1 MSRIAKRVVLDTNQI
16 VGAGTRWLIGDV
28 PNANWNHHRR
38 MFVHVA
44 AKHVGLYC
52 SEIID
57 EYIQKLTTKGHPPDR
72 IEKLLAVLD
81 GNFEEV
87 GLTTTAP
94 PVAPS
99 DADDAVFILCSLDG
113 KADYLVSE
121 DKDLLGLDTAYPSFS
136 IGRCAELMDVLGVPR
151 RDPT

>member
-1 MSRIAKRVVLDTNQI
+1 MSGIAKRVVLDTNQI
-16 VGAGTRWLIGDV
+16 VGAGTRWLVGDV

-38 MFVHVA
+38 MLAHVA

-57 EYIQKLTTKGHPPDR
+57 EYVEKLTTKGHSPDR
-72 IEKLLAVLD
+72 IERLLALL
-81 GNFEEV
+81 GGAFEEV

-94 PVAPS
+94 PVPPT
-99 DADDAVFILCSLDG
+99 DPDDAVFILCSLDG

-121 DKDLLGLDTAYPSFS
+121 DSDLLDLDTAYPSFA
-136 IGRCAELMDVLGVPR
+136 IGRCAELMATLGVP
-151 RDPT
+151 